1 MMGMHMLRHNAAST
15 MVKNE
20 VPIETISALL
30 GHATPDTTDIY
41 ITTDVKKLKECVL
54 SMDGISREVYHE

>member
-1 MMGMHMLRHNAAST
+1 MLRHNAASA

-20 VPIETISALL
+20 IPIETISAIL

-41 ITTDVKKLKECVL
+41 ITTDINRLKECVL